1 MNPLVGLV
9 LSVATLFILMLAIVL
24 SEVSPAL
31 KVAFVL
37 LAAPG
42 FALAVLRY
50 RERR

>member
-9 LSVATLFILMLAIVL
+9 LSVATLFILMLAVGL
-24 SEVSPAL
+24 SEVSPGL
-31 KVAFVL
+31 KIAFVL

-42 FALAVLRY
+42 IALAVMRY